1 MKFSRRQ
8 FIQGSLDLALLDFP
22 PLHLIPMHLFCLKRK
37 FIFLRV
43 PGGWDTTR
51 VLAPMFS
58 NPNIDMENEAE
69 LRILEDISLCFSS
82 RSSRVNRHLFPRVR
96 IPNSYPQWD
105 YRPQY

>member
-8 FIQGSLDLALLDFP
+8 FIQGSLGLGALGMSSFTSDIQAS
-22 PLHLIPMHLFCLKRK
+22 IPASRRK

-51 VLAPMFS
+51 VFAPMFS

-69 LRILEDISLCFSS
+69 LRIQEDIHYVSHP
-82 RSSRVNRHLFPRVR
+82 NRPEVD
-96 IPNSYPQWD
+96 SYFQD
-105 YRPQY
+105 FASQTGQSGGEV